1 MAQHHAA
8 AGHYYRT
15 SVNGWVAIDI
25 QTRKDLSDCM
35 LKSKGKSRA
44 RKPLRSQFDSIE
56 QALKDIKKGRFV
68 ILVDDEDRENEGDL
82 VIAAEKVTPQAIN
95 FMAKHARGLICLA
108 LTPERVEELHL
119 SPQTH
124 ENTATFG
131 TAFTVS
137 IDARRD
143 ITTGISAA
151 DRATTIHVAID
162 PKSKPAD
169 LARPGHIFPLKAH
182 KGGVLRRAGQTEGSV
197 DLARLAGLNPAAVI
211 CEIMNEDGTM
221 SRVPELAMFAKAHGL
236 KMVTI
241 KALIEYRV
249 RRETF
254 VRRVASAR
262 MPTIFGEFEAVAFEN
277 EMDGGTHIALVKGPT
292 DDPMGTLVRVHS
304 GCLTAD
310 VFGSLRCDCR
320 DQLERAMEM
329 IQKEGRGV
337 LLYLNQEGRGIGL
350 LNKIKA
356 YNLQDEGSDTV
367 EANLQLGFK
376 ADLRDYGTGAQILMN
391 LGLHR
396 IRLITNNPRKIVG
409 IEGYG
414 LKVVERVPIE
424 IAPRAANERYLRTKK
439 NKLGHILKKV

>member
-1 MAQHHAA
+1 MATPFH
-8 AGHYYRT
+8 
-15 SVNGWVAIDI
+15 
-25 QTRKDLSDCM
+25 
-35 LKSKGKSRA
+35 
-44 RKPLRSQFDSIE
+44 SIE
-56 QALKDIKKGRFV
+56 DAIKDIKKGKFI

-82 VIAAEKVTPQAIN
+82 VIAAEHVTPQAVN

-108 LTPERVEELHL
+108 LTPQRVEELQL
-119 SPQTH
+119 PQQAA

-137 IDARRD
+137 IDARKE

-162 PKSKPAD
+162 PKAKPSD
-169 LARPGHIFPLKAH
+169 LAKPGHIFPLKAQQ
-182 KGGVLRRAGQTEGSV
+182 GGVLKRAGQTEGSV
-197 DLARLAGLNPAAVI
+197 DLARLAGLNPSGVI

-221 SRVPELAMFAKAHGL
+221 ARVPELTKFAKAHKL

-241 KALIEYRV
+241 KALIEYRMQ
-249 RRETF
+249 RETF
-254 VRRVASAR
+254 VRRMASAR
-262 MPTIFGEFEAVAFEN
+262 MPTTFGDFEAVAFEN
-277 EMDGGTHIALVKGPT
+277 EVDGITHIALVKGRVDSGEP
-292 DDPMGTLVRVHS
+292 TLVRVHS

-310 VFGSLRCDCR
+310 ALGSIRCDCR
-320 DQLERAMEM
+320 DQLHKAMEV

-350 LNKIKA
+350 LNKIRA
-356 YNLQDEGSDTV
+356 YGLQDQGCDTV

-376 ADLRDYGTGAQILMN
+376 ADLRDYGVGAQILVN
-391 LGLHR
+391 LGLHQ

-414 LKVVERVPIE
+414 LKVVERVSIE
-424 IAPRAANERYLRTKK
+424 IQPSAQNVKYLRTKK
-439 NKLGHILKKV
+439 NKMGHILKKV

>member
-1 MAQHHAA
+1 M
-8 AGHYYRT
+8 
-15 SVNGWVAIDI
+15 
-25 QTRKDLSDCM
+25 LS
-35 LKSKGKSRA
+35 
-44 RKPLRSQFDSIE
+44 PFDTIE
-56 QALKDIKKGRFV
+56 QAIKEIKKGRFV

-108 LTPERVEELHL
+108 LTPERVEELQL
-119 SPQTH
+119 PPQSP

-162 PKSKPAD
+162 PKTKPSD
-169 LARPGHIFPLKAH
+169 LARPGHVFPLKAQ
-182 KGGVLRRAGQTEGSV
+182 KGGVLKRAGQTEGSV
-197 DLARLAGLNPAAVI
+197 DLARLAGLYPAAVI

-221 SRVPELAMFAKAHGL
+221 ARVPELAKFAKMHRI

-241 KALIEYRV
+241 KALIEYRM

-254 VRRVASAR
+254 VKRVASAR
-262 MPTIFGEFEAVAFEN
+262 LPTVFGEFEAVAFEN
-277 EMDGGTHIALVKGPT
+277 EIDGGNHIALVKGRV
-292 DDPMGTLVRVHS
+292 DDGAPTLVRVHS

-320 DQLERAMEM
+320 DQLHRAME
-329 IQKEGRGV
+329 IIEKEGRGV

-350 LNKIKA
+350 LNKIRA
-356 YNLQDEGSDTV
+356 YHLQDQGSDTV
-367 EANLQLGFK
+367 EANLKLGFK
-376 ADLRDYGTGAQILMN
+376 ADLRDYGIGAQILVN
-391 LGLHR
+391 LGLR
-396 IRLITNNPRKIVG
+396 QIRLITNNPRKIVG

-414 LKVVERVPIE
+414 LRVVERVPIE
-424 IAPRAANERYLRTKK
+424 IPPRAHNERYLRTKK
-439 NKLGHILKKV
+439 AKLGHILKKV

>member
-1 MAQHHAA
+1 MASPFH
-8 AGHYYRT
+8 
-15 SVNGWVAIDI
+15 
-25 QTRKDLSDCM
+25 
-35 LKSKGKSRA
+35 
-44 RKPLRSQFDSIE
+44 SIE
-56 QALKDIKKGRFV
+56 DAIRDIKKGKFI

-82 VIAAEKVTPQAIN
+82 VIAAEHVTPQAIN

-108 LTPERVEELHL
+108 LTPQRVEELQL
-119 SPQTH
+119 PQQAA

-137 IDARRD
+137 IDARKD

-162 PKSKPAD
+162 PKSKPRD
-169 LARPGHIFPLKAH
+169 LARPGHIFPLKAQQ
-182 KGGVLRRAGQTEGSV
+182 GGVLRRAGQTEGSV
-197 DLARLAGLNPAAVI
+197 DLARLAGLSPAGVI

-221 SRVPELAMFAKAHGL
+221 ARVPELTKFAKAHKL

-241 KALIEYRV
+241 KALIEYRMQ
-249 RRETF
+249 RETF
-254 VRRVASAR
+254 VRRMASAR
-262 MPTIFGEFEAVAFEN
+262 LPTMFGDFEAVAFEN
-277 EMDGGTHIALVKGPT
+277 EIDGITHIALVKGRVEGG
-292 DDPMGTLVRVHS
+292 DPILVRVHS

-310 VFGSLRCDCR
+310 ALGSLRCDCR
-320 DQLERAMEM
+320 DQLHKAMDV

-350 LNKIKA
+350 LNKIRA
-356 YNLQDEGSDTV
+356 YGLQDEGSDTV

-376 ADLRDYGTGAQILMN
+376 ADLRDYGVGAQILVN
-391 LGLHR
+391 LGLHQ
-396 IRLITNNPRKIVG
+396 IKLITNNPRKIVG

-424 IAPRAANERYLRTKK
+424 IQPRAANVRYLRTKK
-439 NKLGHILKKV
+439 NKMGHILKKV

>member
-1 MAQHHAA
+1 MA
-8 AGHYYRT
+8 T
-15 SVNGWVAIDI
+15 PFN
-25 QTRKDLSDCM
+25 
-35 LKSKGKSRA
+35 
-44 RKPLRSQFDSIE
+44 SIE
-56 QALKDIKKGRFV
+56 DAIKDIKKGKFV

-82 VIAAEKVTPQAIN
+82 VMAAGKVTPQAVN

-108 LTPERVEELHL
+108 LTPERVEELQL
-119 SPQTH
+119 SPQAA

-137 IDARRD
+137 IDARKG

-151 DRATTIHVAID
+151 DRATTIHTAID
-162 PKSKPAD
+162 PRCSPAD
-169 LARPGHIFPLKAH
+169 LARPGHIFPLKAQV
-182 KGGVLRRAGQTEGSV
+182 GGVLRRAGQTEGSV
-197 DLARLAGLNPAAVI
+197 DLARLAGLYPAGVI

-221 SRVPELAMFAKAHGL
+221 ARVPELTKFAKRHKL

-241 KALIEYRV
+241 KALIEYRMH
-249 RRETF
+249 RETF
-254 VRRVASAR
+254 VRRAASALL
-262 MPTIFGEFEAVAFEN
+262 PTTFGDFEAIAFEN
-277 EMDGGTHIALVKGPT
+277 DIDGATHIALVKGQVDAETP
-292 DDPMGTLVRVHS
+292 TLVRVHS

-310 VFGSLRCDCR
+310 VLGSLRCDCR
-320 DQLERAMEM
+320 EQLHRAMEI
-329 IQKEGRGV
+329 IQKDGRGV

-350 LNKIKA
+350 LNKIRA
-356 YNLQDEGSDTV
+356 YGLQDSGSDTV

-376 ADLRDYGTGAQILMN
+376 ADLRDYGVGAQILVQ

-424 IAPRAANERYLRTKK
+424 IAPRADNEKYLRTKK
-439 NKLGHILKKV
+439 AKLGHLLKKV

>member
-1 MAQHHAA
+1 MATPFH
-8 AGHYYRT
+8 
-15 SVNGWVAIDI
+15 
-25 QTRKDLSDCM
+25 
-35 LKSKGKSRA
+35 
-44 RKPLRSQFDSIE
+44 SIE
-56 QALKDIKKGRFV
+56 DAIKDIKRGKFI

-82 VIAAEKVTPQAIN
+82 VIAAEHVTPQAVN

-108 LTPERVEELHL
+108 LTPQRVEELQL
-119 SPQTH
+119 PQQAA

-137 IDARRD
+137 IDARKD

-162 PKSKPAD
+162 PKAKPSD
-169 LARPGHIFPLKAH
+169 LARPGHIFPLKAQQ
-182 KGGVLRRAGQTEGSV
+182 GGVLRRAGQTEGSV
-197 DLARLAGLNPAAVI
+197 DLARLAGLSPAGVI

-221 SRVPELAMFAKAHGL
+221 ARVPELTKFAKSHKL

-241 KALIEYRV
+241 KALIEYRMQ
-249 RRETF
+249 RETF
-254 VRRVASAR
+254 VRRMASAR
-262 MPTIFGEFEAVAFEN
+262 LPTTFGDFEAVAFEN
-277 EMDGGTHIALVKGPT
+277 EVDGITHIALVKGRVDSGEP
-292 DDPMGTLVRVHS
+292 TLVRVHS

-310 VFGSLRCDCR
+310 ALGSIRCDCR
-320 DQLERAMEM
+320 DQLHKAMEV

-350 LNKIKA
+350 LNKIRA
-356 YNLQDEGSDTV
+356 YGLQDQGCDTV

-376 ADLRDYGTGAQILMN
+376 ADLRDYGVGAQILVN
-391 LGLHR
+391 LGLHQ

-414 LKVVERVPIE
+414 LKVVERVSIE
-424 IAPRAANERYLRTKK
+424 IQPGAQNVKYLRTKK
-439 NKLGHILKKV
+439 NKMGHILKKV

>member
-1 MAQHHAA
+1 M
-8 AGHYYRT
+8 T
-15 SVNGWVAIDI
+15 P
-25 QTRKDLSDCM
+25 T
-35 LKSKGKSRA
+35 
-44 RKPLRSQFDSIE
+44 FDSIE
-56 QALKDIKKGRFV
+56 DAIKDIKRGQFV

-82 VIAAEKVTPQAIN
+82 VMAAEKITPQAIN
-95 FMAKHARGLICLA
+95 FMAKHARGLICLS
-108 LTPERVEELHL
+108 LTPERVEELQL
-119 SPQTH
+119 PPQAV

-151 DRATTIHVAID
+151 DRATTIRTAID
-162 PKSKPAD
+162 PNCKPSD
-169 LARPGHIFPLKAH
+169 LARPGHIFPLKAQ
-182 KGGVLRRAGQTEGSV
+182 KGGVLKRAGQTEGSV
-197 DLARLAGLNPAAVI
+197 DLARLAGLAPAGVL
-211 CEIMNEDGTM
+211 CEIMNDDGTM
-221 SRVPELAMFAKAHGL
+221 ARVPELMEFAKRHKL

-241 KALIEYRV
+241 KALIEYRM

-254 VRRVASAR
+254 IKRVTDAKL
-262 MPTIFGEFEAVAFEN
+262 PTIFGDFEAVVFEN
-277 EMDGGTHIALVKGPT
+277 EVDSGVHIALVKGQIDESP
-292 DDPMGTLVRVHS
+292 TLVRVHS

-320 DQLERAMEM
+320 DQLQSAMQV

-350 LNKIKA
+350 LNKLRA
-356 YNLQDEGSDTV
+356 YKLQDEGSDTV

-376 ADLRDYGTGAQILMN
+376 ADLRDYGVGAQILVN
-391 LGLHR
+391 LGLR
-396 IRLITNNPRKIVG
+396 NIRLITNNPRKIVG

-424 IAPRAANERYLRTKK
+424 IPPREANARYLRTKK
-439 NKLGHILKKV
+439 TKLGHILNNV